1 MLLIYI
7 QQEKN
12 CFGFVEFES
21 ADSVEK
27 AVEVLLFILLFFWLK
42 VVAFLFPGCLLKSWI
57 LHGGVLRIIS
67 KLNFI
72 NSIILSLF
80 SPLL

>member
-27 AVEVLLFILLFFWLK
+27 AVEVLLFILLFFGWKLLLFCSLVVCLK
-42 VVAFLFPGCLLKSWI
+42 VEYCMVVYSELFPS
-57 LHGGVLRIIS
+57 
-67 KLNFI
+67 
-72 NSIILSLF
+72 
-80 SPLL
+80 